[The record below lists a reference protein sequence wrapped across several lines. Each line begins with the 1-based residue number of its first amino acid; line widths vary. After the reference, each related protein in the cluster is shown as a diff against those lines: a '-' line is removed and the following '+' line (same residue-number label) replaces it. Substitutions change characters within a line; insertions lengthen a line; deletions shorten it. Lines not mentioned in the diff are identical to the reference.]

1 MLVANM
7 VPHAT
12 LNTLSLR
19 AFIPHR
25 PLPLLVSLAAIA
37 VVASTWTAVIRTLS
51 DAQPVVVHTAQPG
64 AIVWGDR
71 VFGSPAPLA
80 RWLRARGSSYA
91 AWAPRHP
98 AGRAVVEHVR
108 LPVVT
113 TAAPATPAPTTTP
126 ASTVQSPAAPAPAHA
141 TTSTNKGFLRA
152 FLLLSVVLAL
162 LCLLAALTPWAL
174 GRWFP
179 RIARV
184 FFPYRQAFV
193 AAAVAVS
200 VGVVLGATH
209 G

>member
-1 MLVANM
+1 
-7 VPHAT
+7 
-12 LNTLSLR
+12 LSLR

-25 PLPLLVSLAAIA
+25 PLPLLASLAAIA

-51 DAQPVVVHTAQPG
+51 DAQPVVGQTVQPG

-71 VFGSPAPLA
+71 VFESPAPLA

-113 TAAPATPAPTTTP
+113 TAAPAVTPKPAAPTTTP
-126 ASTVQSPAAPAPAHA
+126 ASTVSSPAAPASGHTA
-141 TTSTNKGFLRA
+141 TTSTNKGFVRT
-152 FLLLSVVLAL
+152 FLLLSIVFAL
-162 LCLLAALTPWAL
+162 LCVVAALTPWAL
-174 GRWFP
+174 GRRFP
-179 RIARV
+179 RTARAL
-184 FFPYRQAFV
+184 FPYRQAFL

-200 VGVVLGATH
+200 VGVVVGATH

>member
-1 MLVANM
+1 
-7 VPHAT
+7 
-12 LNTLSLR
+12 LSLR

-51 DAQPVVVHTAQPG
+51 DAQPVVVKTVQPG

-113 TAAPATPAPTTTP
+113 TAAPAVTTPKPAAPTTTP
-126 ASTVQSPAAPAPAHA
+126 ASTSRSPAAPAGVHTA
-141 TTSTNKGFLRA
+141 TTSTNRGFVRT
-152 FLLLSVVLAL
+152 FLLLSIVLAL
-162 LCLLAALTPWAL
+162 LCVLAALTPWAL
-174 GRWFP
+174 GRRFP

-184 FFPYRQAFV
+184 LFPYRQAFL

-200 VGVVLGATH
+200 VGVVVGATH